1 MKRITLDDLVKDEL
15 PTVEQIRVL
24 LAGKQYFDND
34 FHPSEFVD
42 PYTLGGEPEAEQERR
57 TR

>member
-1 MKRITLDDLVKDEL
+1 MTQENTL
-15 PTVEQIRVL
+15 PTVEQIREL

-42 PYTLGGEPEAEQERR
+42 PYTLGGEPEAEMERR

>member
-1 MKRITLDDLVKDEL
+1 MTHETEL

-34 FHPSEFVD
+34 YHPSDFVD
-42 PYTLGGEPEAEQERR
+42 PYVMGEEPVEEMERR

>member
-1 MKRITLDDLVKDEL
+1 MERETEM

-24 LAGKQYFDND
+24 LAGRKQYFDND
-34 FHPSEFVD
+34 YHPSEFVN
-42 PYTLGGEPEAEQERR
+42 PVGETEDEMERR